1 MHTLYVHGL
10 HCCLEP
16 VSACWLGITRALS
29 LPCPRPLQLLAPQA
43 LADLTGTAA
52 RCTAFAVYSK
62 AQRQV
67 QPDSLLEEMALE
79 PGEAL
84 PAPLPLCSQPLMVL
98 ASAAAAA
105 RHSVQDMQQPAAA
118 GQHQQEGSEAG
129 VQQYA
134 LHCCYAQPPTGSS
147 LLPLFFTDSCG
158 ELVHAELLDS
168 SACGHGLG
176 SSSSA
181 AAAGGSGRR
190 KSSGDGSGT
199 PAGVACRL
207 VLQRCVELLASLR
220 AAGGPSKLLQGI
232 VVSAVGMQ
240 PAERT
245 AWQQLLERDA
255 LQLTG
260 LPEGCQVSVVEL
272 RTLPPARCAAVLCGA
287 AKAPSRWWRV
297 GSAALLCL
305 RGCRFTSS
313 PSARW

>member
-1 MHTLYVHGL
+1 M
-10 HCCLEP
+10 
-16 VSACWLGITRALS
+16 LS

-43 LADLTGTAA
+43 LADVRGTAA

-67 QPDSLLEEMALE
+67 QPDSPLELALE

-98 ASAAAAA
+98 ASAAAAG
-105 RHSVQDMQQPAAA
+105 HSTQDVQQPAAA
-118 GQHQQEGSEAG
+118 CQHQHEGSEVG
-129 VQQYA
+129 VQQFA
-134 LHCCYAQPPTGSS
+134 LHCCYARPPTGSS
-147 LLPLFFTDSCG
+147 LLPLVFTDSCG

-181 AAAGGSGRR
+181 AAAGGSGSRN
-190 KSSGDGSGT
+190 SSGGGSGT

-220 AAGGPSKLLQGI
+220 AAGGPSNLLQDI

-240 PAERT
+240 PAERI

-255 LQLTG
+255 LQHAG

-272 RTLPPARCAAVLCGA
+272 RALPPARCAMVLCGGA
-287 AKAPSRWWRV
+287 RAPHGGGELGALHCFAW
-297 GSAALLCL
+297 GAAAL
-305 RGCRFTSS
+305 
-313 PSARW
+313 PPPARW